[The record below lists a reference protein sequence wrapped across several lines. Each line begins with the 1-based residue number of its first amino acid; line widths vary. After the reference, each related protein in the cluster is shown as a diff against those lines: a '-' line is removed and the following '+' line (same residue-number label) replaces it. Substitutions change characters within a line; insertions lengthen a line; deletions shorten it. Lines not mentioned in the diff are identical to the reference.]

1 MAGKKNISSGAEKAE
16 KLALAS
22 NDDGA
27 ANEKKTTA
35 KKSAKTVKSSKSK
48 SPAKKSG
55 VKSSVKTEKDVKT
68 SEKSEKSVKSA
79 KKEKG
84 AKKAKKVRAKKPM
97 SEKRAA
103 KLKQREERKI
113 ERARISAE
121 RKQKRLERKLAHK
134 EARLEKLAALKDKRA
149 ERREQRKERRDMI
162 KSESKEARRERI
174 AEEKEAKREAHK
186 AKHEAYLAEKKAK
199 REHALKVRAEKRAE
213 RNDKAKRRT
222 PGFGGWLAAVIS
234 LGVTT
239 LALGTVLTFGWLN
252 MDDMQAE
259 MATGYTQSLYELN
272 SVVDNLDADLSR
284 ARVSSSTRDRVRV
297 LSDIAI
303 ESQTA
308 ETILERFPVEIQMTE
323 QLSSFINKMGD
334 SAKQMLYTVANGG
347 ELTSSQIA
355 SLEYMYETNAK
366 VKEELNTL
374 VSTCDGKDLLNAMRG
389 KKSNIGSGF
398 ETIQNNTFEEPAG
411 IQDGPFSDSV
421 KKTNAKALS
430 GAEEITAQ
438 QAEKLAKQYFAD
450 YKVSG
455 ANCTGEATAEA
466 LTLYNVNLKTDDGEM
481 FVQLSKLGGK
491 VVSFDSFKDCS
502 KNNFSVDRCIAI
514 AEDFLT
520 SIGYDGLKPVWT
532 SENGTTCNL
541 NFAPVQGGAV
551 LYPDL
556 VKVKVCE
563 ERGIVTGVE
572 ALSYVLNHGE
582 RKLSKPAI
590 SEAQAKASINGK
602 MEISGSRTAV
612 IPFDGGEVLC
622 YEFIGTLGNNV
633 YYVYVDA
640 ATGEEIEV
648 LTVIGTAQ
656 GRALM

>member
-1 MAGKKNISSGAEKAE
+1 MAEKKNLSSGAEKAE

-22 NDDGA
+22 NKDGG
-27 ANEKKTTA
+27 A
-35 KKSAKTVKSSKSK
+35 KSTKSTKKSSKSVK
-48 SPAKKSG
+48 SEKPQRKSG
-55 VKSSVKTEKDVKT
+55 VK
-68 SEKSEKSVKSA
+68 KSEKKSVKGEKHV
-79 KKEKG
+79 KKS
-84 AKKAKKVRAKKPM
+84 KKVKKPV

-103 KLKQREERKI
+103 KIKQRAEKKAV
-113 ERARISAE
+113 RAKVNAE
-121 RKQKRLERKLAHK
+121 RKQARLERKLAHK
-134 EARLEKLAALKDKRA
+134 EARLERIAALKESRA
-149 ERREQRKERRDMI
+149 QRKEARKERRDML
-162 KSESKEARRERI
+162 KNESKEARRERI
-174 AEEKEAKREAHK
+174 VEERQAKREAHK
-186 AKHEAYLAEKKAK
+186 AKHEAYLAEKQAK
-199 REHALKVRAEKRAE
+199 REHRLKVRAEKRAE

-259 MATGYTQSLYELN
+259 MASGYTQSLYELN
-272 SVVDNLDADLSR
+272 SVIDNLDADLSR
-284 ARVSSSTRDRVRV
+284 ARVSSSSNDRVRV

-308 ETILERFPVEIQMTE
+308 ETILERFPVDMQMTE

-366 VKEELNTL
+366 VKEEINCL
-374 VSTCDGKDLLNAMRG
+374 VSNCNGKDLLNAMRG
-389 KKSNIGSGF
+389 KSSVLGNGF
-398 ETIQNNTFEEPAG
+398 SVIQNNTFEDPKG
-411 IQDGPFSDSV
+411 IQDGPFSDSI
-421 KKTNAKALS
+421 KKSNPKALK

-438 QAEKLAKQYFAD
+438 AAEKLAKKYFAD
-450 YKVSG
+450 YNVSE
-455 ANCTGEATAEA
+455 ANCTGEATGEA
-466 LTLYNVNLKTDDGEM
+466 LTMYNVNLKTPDGDM
-481 FVQLSKLGGK
+481 LVQISKLGGK
-491 VVSFDSFKDCS
+491 VVAFDSYKDCS
-502 KNNFSVDRCIAI
+502 KHNFSVDRCIAI
-514 AEDFLT
+514 AEDFLA

-541 NFAPVQGGAV
+541 NFAPVQGGAI

-582 RKLSKPAI
+582 RKLATPSV
-590 SEAQAKASINGK
+590 SEAQAKANVNGN
-602 MEISGSRTAV
+602 MDITSSRKAV

-622 YEFIGTLGNNV
+622 YEFVGTLGENE

>member
-1 MAGKKNISSGAEKAE
+1 MAVKKNISSGAEKAE

-27 ANEKKTTA
+27 ASGKKTA
-35 KKSAKTVKSSKSK
+35 KKQVKSAKSEK
-48 SPAKKSG
+48 PAKKSG
-55 VKSSVKTEKDVKT
+55 VKKSV
-68 SEKSEKSVKSA
+68 KSEKPEKADKVSKKNVKSA
-79 KKEKG
+79 KKDKG
-84 AKKAKKVRAKKPM
+84 VKKAKKVKAKKPV

-103 KLKQREERKI
+103 KIKQREEKNL
-113 ERARISAE
+113 ERAKINAE

-134 EARLEKLAALKDKRA
+134 EAREERIAALKEHRA
-149 ERREQRKERRDMI
+149 ERKEARKERRDMI

-174 AEEKEAKREAHK
+174 AEEREAKREAKK
-186 AKHEAYLAEKKAK
+186 AKHEAYLAERKAK
-199 REHALKVRAEKRAE
+199 REHALKVRAERRAE

-252 MDDMQAE
+252 MNQMQAQ
-259 MATGYTQSLYELN
+259 MATGYTESLYELN
-272 SVVDNLDADLSR
+272 SVIDNLDADLSR
-284 ARVSSSTRDRVRV
+284 ARVSSSSQDRVRV

-308 ETILERFPVEIQMTE
+308 ETILERFPVDMQMTE
-323 QLSSFINKMGD
+323 QFSSFINKMGD

-366 VKEELNTL
+366 VKEEINRL
-374 VSTCDGKDLLNAMRG
+374 VSTCDDKDLLNALRG
-389 KKSNIGSGF
+389 KSSNLVGGF
-398 ETIQNNTFEEPAG
+398 KNIQNNTFEEPTG

-421 KKTNAKALS
+421 KKTNAKALK

-438 QAEKLAKQYFAD
+438 EAENLAMRYFAD
-450 YKVSG
+450 YKVQK
-455 ANCTGEATAEA
+455 ADCTGEATADA
-466 LTLYNVNLKTDDGEM
+466 LTLYNVNLKTDSGDM
-481 FVQLSKLGGK
+481 FVQISKLGGK
-491 VVSFDSFKDCS
+491 VVAFDSYKDCS
-502 KNNFSVDRCIAI
+502 KHNFSVERCIDI
-514 AEDFLT
+514 AEDFLS

-541 NFAPVQGGAV
+541 NFAPVQGGAI

-572 ALSYVLNHGE
+572 AISYVLNHGE
-582 RKLSKPAI
+582 RKLAKPAI
-590 SEAQAKASINGK
+590 SEATAKANVNGN
-602 MEISGSRTAV
+602 MEISASRTAL

-622 YEFIGTLGNNV
+622 YEFVGTLGGNE

-648 LTVIGTAQ
+648 LTVIGTKQ

>member
-1 MAGKKNISSGAEKAE
+1 MAQKKNISSGAEKAE

-22 NDDGA
+22 NEDGA
-27 ANEKKTTA
+27 PGGKKTT
-35 KKSAKTVKSSKSK
+35 KKTTKSVKKNT
-48 SPAKKSG
+48 PAKKSG
-55 VKSSVKTEKDVKT
+55 VK
-68 SEKSEKSVKSA
+68 KSVKSETVA
-79 KKEKG
+79 EKNVKTSKKEKG
-84 AKKAKKVRAKKPM
+84 VKKAKKVKAKKPV

-103 KLKQREERKI
+103 KIKQR
-113 ERARISAE
+113 AE
-121 RKQKRLERKLAHK
+121 RKVERAKIIAERKEKRLERKLAHK
-134 EARLEKLAALKDKRA
+134 QARLERVAALKEKRA
-149 ERREQRKERRDMI
+149 ERKEQRKERRDML

-174 AEEKEAKREAHK
+174 AEERQAKREAAK
-186 AKHEAYLAEKKAK
+186 AKHEAYLSEKKAK

-213 RNDKAKRRT
+213 RNDRAQRRT
-222 PGFGGWLAAVIS
+222 PGFGGWLAAVIT

-252 MDDMQAE
+252 MDNMQAD
-259 MATGYTQSLYELN
+259 MASGYTQSLYELN
-272 SVVDNLDADLSR
+272 SVIDNLDADLSR
-284 ARVSSSTRDRVRV
+284 AKASSSSRDRVRV

-308 ETILERFPVEIQMTE
+308 ETILERFPVDIEMTE
-323 QLSSFINKMGD
+323 QLASFINKMGD

-347 ELTSSQIA
+347 ELTSSQIK

-366 VKEELNTL
+366 VKEEINNLCAN
-374 VSTCDGKDLLNAMRG
+374 CNGKDLLNAMRG
-389 KKSNIGSGF
+389 KKSNLTGGF
-398 ETIQNNTFEEPAG
+398 KTIQNNTFEEPRG

-421 KKTNAKALS
+421 KKTNAKALK

-438 QAEKLAKQYFAD
+438 EAENLVKQYFAD
-450 YKVSG
+450 YKVSK

-466 LTLYNVNLKTDDGEM
+466 LTVYNVNMKTADGDM
-481 FVQLSKLGGK
+481 FVQISKLGGK
-491 VVSFDSFKDCS
+491 VVAFDSYKDCT
-502 KNNFSVDRCIAI
+502 KNNFSVERCIAI

-541 NFAPVQGGAV
+541 NFAPVKSGAI

-582 RKLSKPAI
+582 RNLAKPAI
-590 SEAQAKASINGK
+590 SEAQAKANVNGN
-602 MEISGSRTAV
+602 MEISASRTAV

-622 YEFIGTLGNNV
+622 YEFVGTLDGND

-648 LTVIGTAQ
+648 LTVIGTKQ

>member
-1 MAGKKNISSGAEKAE
+1 MAEKKKNISSGAEKAE

-22 NDDGA
+22 NKDGA
-27 ANEKKTTA
+27 PVGKKTAKKSTTA
-35 KKSAKTVKSSKSK
+35 KKGGVKKTVKSE
-48 SPAKKSG
+48 
-55 VKSSVKTEKDVKT
+55 KT
-68 SEKSEKSVKSA
+68 SVKSA
-79 KKEKG
+79 KKEKPV
-84 AKKAKKVRAKKPM
+84 KVKKVRKVKAKKPV

-103 KLKQREERKI
+103 KIAQRVEKRA
-113 ERARISAE
+113 ERAKINAE
-121 RKQKRLERKLAHK
+121 RKQARLERKLAHK
-134 EARLEKLAALKDKRA
+134 EARLERIAALKESRA
-149 ERREQRKERRDMI
+149 QRKAQRKERLDRY
-162 KSESKEARRERI
+162 KNESKQARRERI
-174 AEEKEAKREAHK
+174 AEERKAKREASK

-239 LALGTVLTFGWLN
+239 LALGTVLTFGWLT
-252 MDDMQAE
+252 MDNMQAD
-259 MATGYTQSLYELN
+259 MASTYTESLYELN
-272 SVVDNLDADLSR
+272 SVIDNLDADLSR
-284 ARVSSSTRDRVRV
+284 AKASSSSRDRVRV

-308 ETILERFPVEIQMTE
+308 ETILERFPVDIQMTE

-334 SAKQMLYTVANGG
+334 SAKQMLYTVAGGG
-347 ELTSSQIA
+347 ELTSSQVK

-366 VKEELNTL
+366 VKQEINNLIA
-374 VSTCDGKDLLNAMRG
+374 TCDGKDMLNAMRG
-389 KKSNIGSGF
+389 KSSTLVTSF
-398 ETIQNNTFEEPAG
+398 ETMQNNTFEEPRG

-421 KKTNAKALS
+421 KKTNAKALK

-438 QAEKLAKQYFAD
+438 EAEELAKQYFAD

-455 ANCTGEATAEA
+455 ADCTGEATAEA
-466 LTLYNVNLKTDDGEM
+466 LTLYNVNLKTEDGDM

-491 VVSFDSFKDCS
+491 VVSFDSYKDCT

-541 NFAPVQGGAV
+541 NFAPEKSGAI

-582 RKLSKPAI
+582 RNLAKPAI
-590 SEAQAKASINGK
+590 SEAQAKANVNGN
-602 MEISGSRTAV
+602 MQISGSRTAV
-612 IPFDGGEVLC
+612 IPFDGGEILC
-622 YEFIGTLGNNV
+622 YEFVGTLDGND

-640 ATGEEIEV
+640 ATGEEVEV
-648 LTVIGTAQ
+648 LTVIGTKQ